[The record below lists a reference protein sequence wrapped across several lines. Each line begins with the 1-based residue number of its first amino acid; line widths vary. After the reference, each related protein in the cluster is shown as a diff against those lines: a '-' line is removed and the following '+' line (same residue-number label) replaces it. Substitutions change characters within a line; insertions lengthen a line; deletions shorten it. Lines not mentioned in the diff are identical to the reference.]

1 METNYK
7 ELLLDLQ
14 KYENQFEDLF
24 SNIFTLR
31 EIGNKT
37 HGDMAEIAL
46 TEFVNSFLSNK
57 YKAIHVGKELFRKK
71 NKEEDILVIN
81 NLNKKEIPIS
91 VKAYGIGPLQLSTD
105 KNYTLFPLLESY
117 NTNMITNKEIISE
130 IVNNENFNHI
140 SNINVLPLIYDE
152 DNHKCNIM
160 IYDFDTVK
168 NCVSKIE
175 KELPNG
181 RRVHPVY
188 KFFNDKEEY
197 LFEVRYG
204 GTNANALQRGVWT
217 HTKKAETQF
226 ISITNGWINYTTR
239 IELLNILSKLMITSE
254 NQLKTLTGLMF

>member
-130 IVNNENFNHI
+130 IV
-140 SNINVLPLIYDE
+140 
-152 DNHKCNIM
+152 KA
-160 IYDFDTVK
+160 
-168 NCVSKIE
+168 
-175 KELPNG
+175 
-181 RRVHPVY
+181 
-188 KFFNDKEEY
+188 
-197 LFEVRYG
+197 YG
-204 GTNANALQRGVWT
+204 
-217 HTKKAETQF
+217 
-226 ISITNGWINYTTR
+226 I
-239 IELLNILSKLMITSE
+239 
-254 NQLKTLTGLMF
+254 